1 MREGAMHVAEV
12 MTRKVITVKRS
23 TTLKELMEIFRK
35 FTFHT
40 LPVVDRE
47 NKVIGLV
54 ALEDVLK
61 LFQPHP
67 SKILDM
73 LDRIPFLDEY
83 DNGSLWDIDI
93 PCEMGV
99 LCVVDDLMNVDV
111 VTINEEATT
120 VETRSLMK
128 LHRLK
133 RILVVDKEN
142 HLLGII
148 SLFDIIMAVF
158 KQKGIL

>member
-1 MREGAMHVAEV
+1 MGEGAMRVAEV
-12 MTRKVITVKRS
+12 MTKKVITAKRS
-23 TTLKELMEIFRK
+23 TTLRELMEIFRR

-47 NKVIGLV
+47 NKVIGMV

-61 LFQPHP
+61 IFQPHP
-67 SKILDM
+67 SNILDM
-73 LDRIPFLDEY
+73 LDRIPFVDEY
-83 DNGSLWDIDI
+83 DDRSLWDVDI
-93 PCEMGV
+93 PSEMGV
-99 LCVVDDLMNVDV
+99 LCVVEDLMNVNV
-111 VTINEEATT
+111 VTINEETTT
-120 VETRSLMK
+120 VQARSLMK

-133 RILVVDKEN
+133 RIPVVDKED

-148 SLFDIIMAVF
+148 SLFDVIMAVF

>member
-1 MREGAMHVAEV
+1 MGEGTMPVAEV
-12 MTRKVITVKRS
+12 MTGKVITAKRS
-23 TTLKELMEIFRK
+23 TTLKELMEIFRR
-35 FTFHT
+35 FSLRT

-47 NKVIGLV
+47 NKVIGVV

-61 LFQPHP
+61 IFQPHP
-67 SKILDM
+67 SDILDM
-73 LDRIPFLDEY
+73 LDRVPFLDEY
-83 DNGSLWDIDI
+83 DDRSLWDIDI
-93 PCEMGV
+93 PPEMGV
-99 LCVVDDLMNVDV
+99 LCVVEDLMNVNV
-111 VTINEEATT
+111 VTIKEEATT
-120 VETRSLMK
+120 VEARSLMK

-133 RILVVDKEN
+133 RIPVVDKEN

>member
-1 MREGAMHVAEV
+1 MGEGAMRVAEV
-12 MTRKVITVKRS
+12 MTRKVITAKRS
-23 TTLKELMEIFRK
+23 TTLRELMEIFRR

-47 NKVIGLV
+47 NKVIGMV

-61 LFQPHP
+61 IFQPHP
-67 SKILDM
+67 SNILDM
-73 LDRIPFLDEY
+73 LDRIPFVDEY
-83 DNGSLWDIDI
+83 DDRSLWDVDI
-93 PCEMGV
+93 PSEMGV
-99 LCVVDDLMNVDV
+99 LCVVEDLMNVNV
-111 VTINEEATT
+111 VTINEETTT
-120 VETRSLMK
+120 VQARSLMK

-133 RILVVDKEN
+133 RIPVVDKED

>member
-1 MREGAMHVAEV
+1 MKEGAMSVAEV

-23 TTLKELMEIFRK
+23 TTLRELMEIFRR

-40 LPVVDRE
+40 LPVVGRE

-61 LFQPHP
+61 IFQPHP
-67 SKILDM
+67 SNILDM

-93 PCEMGV
+93 PPEMGV
-99 LCVVDDLMNVDV
+99 LCVVDDLMNVNV

>member
-1 MREGAMHVAEV
+1 MGEGAMPVAEV
-12 MTRKVITVKRS
+12 MTRKVITAKRS
-23 TTLKELMEIFRK
+23 TTLKELMEIFRR
-35 FTFHT
+35 FSLRT

-47 NKVIGLV
+47 NKVIGMV

-61 LFQPHP
+61 MFQPYP
-67 SKILDM
+67 SNILDM
-73 LDRIPFLDEY
+73 LDRVPFLDEY
-83 DNGSLWDIDI
+83 DDISLWDVDI
-93 PCEMGV
+93 PSEMGV
-99 LCVVDDLMNVDV
+99 LCVVEDLMNMNV

-120 VETRSLMK
+120 IQARSLMK

-133 RILVVDKEN
+133 RIPVVDEEN

>member
-1 MREGAMHVAEV
+1 MGEEEVPVAEV
-12 MTRKVITVKRS
+12 MTKKVVTARRS
-23 TTLKELMEIFRK
+23 TTLRELMEIFLR
-35 FTFHT
+35 FAFHT
-40 LPVVDRE
+40 IPVVDKE

-61 LFQPHP
+61 IFQPHP
-67 SKILDM
+67 SNILDM
-73 LDRIPFLDEY
+73 LDRMPFLDDY
-83 DNGSLWDIDI
+83 DHGSLWDVDI
-93 PCEMGV
+93 PPEMGV
-99 LCVVDDLMNVDV
+99 LCVVEDLMNANV

-120 VETRSLMK
+120 VEVRSLMK

-133 RILVVDKEN
+133 RIPVVDKEN

>member
-61 LFQPHP
+61 IFQPHP
-67 SKILDM
+67 SNILDM

>member
-1 MREGAMHVAEV
+1 MGEGAMSVAEV
-12 MTRKVITVKRS
+12 MTRKVITAKRS
-23 TTLKELMEIFRK
+23 TTLRELIEIFRR

-47 NKVIGLV
+47 NKVIGMV

-61 LFQPHP
+61 IFQPHP
-67 SKILDM
+67 SSILDM
-73 LDRIPFLDEY
+73 LDRMPFLDEY
-83 DNGSLWDIDI
+83 DDRSLWDVDI
-93 PCEMGV
+93 PPEMGI
-99 LCVVDDLMNVDV
+99 LCVVEDLMNTNV
-111 VTINEEATT
+111 VSIHEEATT
-120 VETRSLMK
+120 IQVRSLMK

-133 RILVVDKEN
+133 RISVVDEEN

-148 SLFDIIMAVF
+148 SLFDIIIAVF